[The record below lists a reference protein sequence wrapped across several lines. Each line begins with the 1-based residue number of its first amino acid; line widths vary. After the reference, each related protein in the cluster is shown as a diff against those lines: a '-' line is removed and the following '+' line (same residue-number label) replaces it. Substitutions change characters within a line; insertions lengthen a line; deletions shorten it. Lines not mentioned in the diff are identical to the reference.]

1 MRSSDESDSKLTFLG
16 CALPLARRHVLL
28 LAGALFRELPHDLF
42 SQSRGLG
49 EHVVEPIK
57 YLFQVF

>member
-1 MRSSDESDSKLTFLG
+1 VG
-16 CALPLARRHVLL
+16 GALPFARRHVLL

>member
-1 MRSSDESDSKLTFLG
+1 MRSRHESNSKLTFVG
-16 CALPLARRHVLL
+16 GALPFARRHVLL

>member
-42 SQSRGLG
+42 SQSRRFG
-49 EHVVEPIK
+49 EHVVESIK
-57 YLFQVF
+57 YLF